1 MTLRPPV
8 ADWATD
14 WDHLDDSWLSD
25 PYPIWRELRETC
37 PVAHTDRYRGVY
49 FPTRYGDIRE
59 IAYDFEHF
67 SSRRVVV
74 REGDYRVNSP
84 PITSDPPDHRPLR
97 MVLIPPFTPQAVA
110 KLEDQTRSICNEL
123 IEAFFDK
130 GRCDGAVDYAQNIPV
145 RIISHML
152 GIPAEDGDRFR
163 SWITMALQEGIT
175 NQAALQQAE
184 GEIAAYFADY
194 IKLRRG
200 QLGDD
205 LVSFL
210 IRARQ
215 PNGDPFTDHQ
225 VLGILRL
232 LLVAGI
238 DTTWSAI
245 GSAIWHLA
253 TVPEDRERLVREPE
267 LIPTAVEELLR
278 AYAPVTMA
286 REIVDDVSV
295 GGCPMKRGQ
304 MVLLSFPAAN
314 RDPEKFPD
322 ADKVVIDRRE
332 NPHVAFGLGIH
343 RCIGSNLARME
354 MRIALEEWLKRI
366 PHFRL
371 DPSSPMA
378 WSQGTVRGPRL
389 LPIMFG

>member
-8 ADWATD
+8 ADWSSD
-14 WDHLDDSWLSD
+14 WDHLDPSWLSD
-25 PYPIWRELRETC
+25 PYLIWRDLRESC
-37 PVAHTDRYRGVY
+37 PVAHTERYRGVY
-49 FPTRYGDIRE
+49 FPTRYRDIRE
-59 IAYDFEHF
+59 IAYDPAHF

-110 KLEDQTRSICNEL
+110 ALEGQTRAVCNEL
-123 IEAFFDK
+123 IDAFIEN
-130 GRCDGAVDYAQNIPV
+130 RSCDGAVDYAQHIPV
-145 RIISHML
+145 RIIAHML
-152 GIPAEDGDRFR
+152 GIPATDGDRFR
-163 SWITMALQEGIT
+163 GWITMALQDGIT
-175 NQAALQQAE
+175 NQAVLKQAE
-184 GEIAAYFADY
+184 EEMATYFAEQ
-194 IKLRRG
+194 INLRRG
-200 QLGDD
+200 RLGDD

-215 PNGDPFTDHQ
+215 PDGEPFSDHQ
-225 VLGILRL
+225 VLGALRL
-232 LLVAGI
+232 LLVAGT

-253 TVPEDRERLVREPE
+253 TVPADRERLVREPE
-267 LIPTAVEELLR
+267 LIPTAIEELLR

-286 REIVDDVSV
+286 REIVDDVTV
-295 GGCPMKRGQ
+295 GGCPMKRGE

-314 RDPEKFPD
+314 RDPGKFPD
-322 ADKVVIDRRE
+322 ADEVVIDRKE

-354 MRIALEEWLKRI
+354 MRVAVEQWLRRI
-366 PHFRL
+366 PEFRL
-371 DPSSPMA
+371 DSTRPMT

-389 LPIMFG
+389 LPIVFG

>member
-1 MTLRPPV
+1 MPLRPPV
-8 ADWATD
+8 TDWSKD
-14 WDHLDDSWLSD
+14 WDHLDPLWLSD
-25 PYPIWRELRETC
+25 PYPIWSDLRESC

-59 IAYDFEHF
+59 IAYDPQHF

-110 KLEDQTRSICNEL
+110 RLENQTRAVCGEL
-123 IEAFFDK
+123 IDAMLAK
-130 GRCDGAVDYAQNIPV
+130 GACDGAVDYAQHIPV
-145 RIISHML
+145 RVITHML
-152 GIPAEDGDRFR
+152 GIPATDGDRFR
-163 SWITMALQEGIT
+163 GWITMALQDGIT
-175 NQAALQQAE
+175 NEALLKQAE
-184 GEIAAYFADY
+184 SEIAAYFFEQ
-194 IKLRRG
+194 IKLRREN
-200 QLGDD
+200 LGDD

-215 PNGDPFTDHQ
+215 PNGDPFSDHQ
-225 VLGILRL
+225 VLGALRL

-253 TVPEDRERLVREPE
+253 TVPADRERLVSEPE
-267 LIPTAVEELLR
+267 LIPTAIEELLR

-286 REIVDDVSV
+286 REIAADVAV
-295 GGCPMKRGQ
+295 GGCPMKRGE

-314 RDPEKFPD
+314 RDPDKFPN
-322 ADKVVIDRRE
+322 ADRVVIDRKE

-354 MRIALEEWLKRI
+354 MRVAMEEWLKRI
-366 PHFRL
+366 PDFRL
-371 DPSSPMA
+371 DPARPMT

-389 LPIMFG
+389 LPILFG